1 MKVCSP
7 FWSWATVTTL
17 TDINTAYSIFYS
29 ITFYQ
34 TVHITVMTES
44 IKTDVLVIG
53 SGIGGLYFAI
63 HMADHAKVTIITKKE
78 SSTSNTNWAQG
89 GIAATIDNNDSAE
102 LHIADTLDAGAGLC
116 NLDMVTLMVREG
128 PRHIE
133 RLMELGVN
141 FTTSDNNHLHLGK
154 EGGHSRSRIVHAQDL
169 TGKEVETA
177 LLNRIHS
184 HPNITLLEHHFAIEL
199 LTEHHLGIKT
209 NDISCYGAY
218 VLDSRQRQPKKIL
231 AKITMLA
238 SGGLGHIY
246 PYTTNPEIATG
257 DGVAMGYRAGA
268 EIANMEFIQFHPTAL
283 YHPKAKSFLISE
295 AVRGFGGILRLKNGQ
310 EFMHKYDKRL
320 NLAPRDI
327 VARAID
333 SEIKKS
339 GEECVFLDVTHI
351 DPEKTKEHFPNI
363 YETCLSFGIDMTKEM
378 IPVVP
383 AAHYSCGGVRTDA
396 SGRTTLARL
405 YACGET
411 SCTGVH
417 GANRLASNSLL
428 EALVFAWRAYLDIGK
443 ELQNRD
449 NNIDFPDWDDT
460 GTVNP
465 EEWILVS
472 HNKREAQQVMN
483 DYVGIVRSDL
493 RLQRAKRRI
502 DFLKE
507 ETESYY
513 KKTKITTQILELRN
527 IIKVASLIIES
538 AIKRRESRGLHYT
551 TDYPGIDDKHFLIDT
566 VLRSF

>member
-1 MKVCSP
+1 MSE
-7 FWSWATVTTL
+7 T
-17 TDINTAYSIFYS
+17 
-29 ITFYQ
+29 
-34 TVHITVMTES
+34 

-53 SGIGGLYFAI
+53 SGIGGLYFAV
-63 HMADHAKVTIITKKE
+63 HAAEYARVTIITKKE
-78 SSTSNTNWAQG
+78 SSVSNTNWAQV
-89 GIAATIDNNDSAE
+89 GIAETIDNNDSAE
-102 LHIADTLDAGAGLC
+102 LHSADTLDAGAGLC
-116 NLDMVTLMVREG
+116 NREMVSIMVKEG
-128 PRHIE
+128 PQHIA
-133 RLMELGVN
+133 RLMELGVK
-141 FTTSDNNHLHLGK
+141 FTTTSHDRLHLGK
-154 EGGHSRSRIVHAQDL
+154 EGGHSISRIVHAQDL
-169 TGKEVETA
+169 TGREVETA
-177 LLNRIHS
+177 LLDRINT
-184 HPNITLLEHHFAIEL
+184 HPNITLLEHHCAIEL
-199 LTEHHLGIKT
+199 LTEHQLGIKT
-209 NDISCYGAY
+209 NDITCYGAY
-218 VLDSRQRQPKKIL
+218 VLDSMQREPKKIF

-238 SGGLGHIY
+238 SGGLGHVY

-257 DGVAMGYRAGA
+257 DGIAMGYRAGA

-283 YHPKAKSFLISE
+283 YHPKADSFLISE
-295 AVRGFGGILRLKNGQ
+295 AVRGFGGILKLKNGQ
-310 EFMHKYDKRL
+310 EFMHKYDKRQ

-351 DPEKTKEHFPNI
+351 SPEKTKEHFPNI
-363 YETCLSFGIDMTKEM
+363 YETCLGHGIDMTREM

-383 AAHYSCGGVRTDA
+383 AAHYACGGIKTDNK
-396 SGRTTLARL
+396 GQTTIERL

-428 EALVFAWRAYLDIGK
+428 EALVFAWRSALDIREK
-443 ELQNRD
+443 LNYLS
-449 NNIDFPDWDDT
+449 NNIEFPDWDDT
-460 GTVNP
+460 GTANP

-538 AIKRRESRGLHYT
+538 AMKRRESRGLHYT
-551 TDYPGIDDKHFLIDT
+551 TDYPKKDDKHFLHDT
-566 VLRSF
+566 SLRSF

>member
-1 MKVCSP
+1 
-7 FWSWATVTTL
+7 
-17 TDINTAYSIFYS
+17 
-29 ITFYQ
+29 
-34 TVHITVMTES
+34 MTES
-44 IKTDVLVIG
+44 LQTDVLVIG

-63 HMADHAKVTIITKKE
+63 HMADHAAVTIITKKE

-89 GIAATIDNNDSAE
+89 GIAATIESGDTAE
-102 LHIADTLDAGAGLC
+102 LHIEDTLGAGAGLC
-116 NLDMVTLMVREG
+116 KRDMVAVMVEEG
-128 PRHIE
+128 PQHIR
-133 RLMELGVN
+133 RLMELGVQ
-141 FTTSDNNHLHLGK
+141 FTTSDHEQLHLGK
-154 EGGHSRSRIVHAQDL
+154 EGGHSRSRIVHAQDF
-169 TGKEVETA
+169 TGREVENA
-177 LLNRIHS
+177 LLARVNS

-209 NDISCYGAY
+209 NDITCYGAY
-218 VLDSRQRQPKKIL
+218 VLDSKQRKPKKIL
-231 AKITMLA
+231 AKITIVA
-238 SGGLGHIY
+238 SGGLGHVY
-246 PYTTNPEIATG
+246 QHTTNPDIATG
-257 DGVAMGYRAGA
+257 DGVAMAYRAGA
-268 EIANMEFIQFHPTAL
+268 EIANMEFIQFHPTSL

-295 AVRGFGGILRLKNGQ
+295 AVRGFGGILKLKNGQ
-310 EFMHKYDKRL
+310 EFMHKYDKRQ

-351 DPEKTKEHFPNI
+351 DAAKTREHFPNI
-363 YETCLSFGIDMTKEM
+363 YETCLQYGIDMTKEM

-383 AAHYSCGGVRTDA
+383 AAHYSCGGIRTDA
-396 SGRTTLARL
+396 MGRTTLNRL
-405 YACGET
+405 YACGES

-428 EALVFAWRAYLDIGK
+428 EALVFAWRSFTDIREQLPALDNSVK
-443 ELQNRD
+443 
-449 NNIDFPDWDDT
+449 FPDWDDS

-472 HNKREAQQVMN
+472 HNKREAQGVMN

-493 RLQRAKRRI
+493 RLQRAQRRI
-502 DFLKE
+502 EFLKD
-507 ETESYY
+507 ETEAYY

-538 AIKRRESRGLHYT
+538 AVKRRESRGLHYT
-551 TDYPGIDDKHFLIDT
+551 TDYPQRDDKHFLIDT

>member
-1 MKVCSP
+1 
-7 FWSWATVTTL
+7 
-17 TDINTAYSIFYS
+17 
-29 ITFYQ
+29 
-34 TVHITVMTES
+34 MTEE
-44 IKTDVLVIG
+44 ITTDVLVIG

-63 HMADHAKVTIITKKE
+63 HMAEKANVTIITKKE

-89 GIAATIDNNDSAE
+89 GIAATMDSGDSAD
-102 LHIADTLDAGAGLC
+102 LHINDTLDAGAGLC
-116 NLDMVTLMVREG
+116 NREMVSTMVHEG
-128 PRHIE
+128 PEHIR
-133 RLMELGVN
+133 RLIRLGVN
-141 FTTSDNNHLHLGK
+141 FTTSDHDHLHLGK

-169 TGKEVETA
+169 TGREVENA
-177 LLNRIHS
+177 LLRSVEN

-199 LTEHHLGIKT
+199 LTQHHLGIKT
-209 NDISCYGAY
+209 NDITCYGAY
-218 VLDSRQRQPKKIL
+218 VLDSRQRRAKKIL
-231 AKITMLA
+231 AKITMIA
-238 SGGLGHIY
+238 SGGLGHGY
-246 PYTTNPEIATG
+246 PHTTNPDIATG
-257 DGVAMGYRAGA
+257 DGVAMAYRAGA
-268 EIANMEFIQFHPTAL
+268 EIANMEFIQFHPTSL

-310 EFMHKYDKRL
+310 EFMHKYDKRQ

-339 GEECVFLDVTHI
+339 GEECVYLDVTHI
-351 DPEKTKEHFPNI
+351 DADKTREHFPNI
-363 YETCLSFGIDMTKEM
+363 YETCLEFGIDMTREM

-383 AAHYSCGGVRTDA
+383 AAHYSCGGVRTD
-396 SGRTTLARL
+396 SRGRTTLNRL

-428 EALVFAWRAYLDIGK
+428 EALVFAWRSCNDIEQ
-443 ELQNRD
+443 ELPLIE
-449 NNIDFPDWDDT
+449 NNVKFPDWDDS

-493 RLQRAKRRI
+493 RLERAKRRI

-507 ETESYY
+507 ETESFY
-513 KKTKITTQILELRN
+513 KKTKITTQTLELRN
-527 IIKVASLIIES
+527 IIKVASMIIEG

-551 TDYPGIDDKHFLIDT
+551 TDYPETDDKHFHQDT
-566 VLRSF
+566 ILRSF

>member
-1 MKVCSP
+1 
-7 FWSWATVTTL
+7 
-17 TDINTAYSIFYS
+17 
-29 ITFYQ
+29 
-34 TVHITVMTES
+34 MTEA

-53 SGIGGLYFAI
+53 SGIGGLYFAVN
-63 HMADHAKVTIITKKE
+63 MADHATVTIITKKE

-89 GIAATIDNNDSAE
+89 GIAATIDKSDSAE
-102 LHIADTLDAGAGLC
+102 LHIEDTLDAGAGLC
-116 NLDMVTLMVREG
+116 HRDMVALMVEEG
-128 PRHIE
+128 PEHIR
-133 RLMELGVN
+133 RLIELGVN
-141 FTTSDNNHLHLGK
+141 FTTADHDHLHLGK
-154 EGGHSRSRIVHAQDL
+154 EGGHSRNRIVHASDL
-169 TGKEVETA
+169 TGRELEKA
-177 LLNRIHS
+177 LLERVEK

-209 NDISCYGAY
+209 NDITCYGAY
-218 VLDSRQRQPKKIL
+218 VLDSMQRRAKKIL
-231 AKITMLA
+231 AKITMVA
-238 SGGLGHIY
+238 SGGLGHVY
-246 PYTTNPEIATG
+246 PHTTNPDIATG
-257 DGVAMGYRAGA
+257 DGVAMAYRAGA
-268 EIANMEFIQFHPTAL
+268 EIANMEFIQFHPTSL

-295 AVRGFGGILRLKNGQ
+295 AVRGFGGVLRLRNGQ
-310 EFMHKYDKRL
+310 EFMHKYDKRQ

-339 GEECVFLDVTHI
+339 GEECVYLDVTHI
-351 DPEKTKEHFPNI
+351 EPEKTKEHFPNI
-363 YETCLSFGIDMTKEM
+363 YETCLEFGIDMTREM

-383 AAHYSCGGVRTDA
+383 AAHYACGGIRTDEV
-396 SGRTTLARL
+396 GRTTINRL
-405 YACGET
+405 FACGEA

-428 EALVFAWRAYLDIGK
+428 EALVFAWRSCQEIRH
-443 ELQNRD
+443 ELHTLHNTVE
-449 NNIDFPDWDDT
+449 FPDWDDT
-460 GTVNP
+460 GTVSP

-507 ETESYY
+507 ETEAYF

-527 IIKVASLIIES
+527 IIKVASMIIEC

-551 TDYPGIDDKHFLIDT
+551 TDYPRSDDKHFHQDT
-566 VLRSF
+566 IIRSF

>member
-1 MKVCSP
+1 
-7 FWSWATVTTL
+7 
-17 TDINTAYSIFYS
+17 
-29 ITFYQ
+29 
-34 TVHITVMTES
+34 
-44 IKTDVLVIG
+44 
-53 SGIGGLYFAI
+53 
-63 HMADHAKVTIITKKE
+63 
-78 SSTSNTNWAQG
+78 
-89 GIAATIDNNDSAE
+89 
-102 LHIADTLDAGAGLC
+102 
-116 NLDMVTLMVREG
+116 
-128 PRHIE
+128 
-133 RLMELGVN
+133 
-141 FTTSDNNHLHLGK
+141 
-154 EGGHSRSRIVHAQDL
+154 
-169 TGKEVETA
+169 
-177 LLNRIHS
+177 
-184 HPNITLLEHHFAIEL
+184 
-199 LTEHHLGIKT
+199 
-209 NDISCYGAY
+209 
-218 VLDSRQRQPKKIL
+218 
-231 AKITMLA
+231 MLA

-295 AVRGFGGILRLKNGQ
+295 AVRGFGGVLKLKNGQ
-310 EFMHKYDKRL
+310 KFMHKYDKRL

-351 DPEKTKEHFPNI
+351 DPAKTREHFPNI

-383 AAHYSCGGVRTDA
+383 AAHYSCGGLRTDEK
-396 SGRTTLARL
+396 GRTTISRL

-428 EALVFAWRAYLDIGK
+428 EALVFAWRAYLDIS
-443 ELQNRD
+443 EEIHQQD
-449 NNIDFPDWDDT
+449 NSVNFPDWDDT
-460 GTVNP
+460 GTVNS

-551 TDYPGIDDKHFLIDT
+551 TDYPKRDDKHFLIDT
-566 VLRSF
+566 VIRSF